1 MTGRKSSTLRNIA
14 VWPDACLR
22 VSSAAMLRRVP
33 ASLRIA
39 AVAALL
45 AVPAAAHAEGE
56 ITFEPR
62 ASLLVPGNMIPHLP
76 DKVYGG
82 AGIAVNAGLS
92 LDLEPIIVEPELSL
106 VGDGFPTLHGGTF
119 RAMAG
124 IRAGIA
130 AAVEPSIFLHA
141 GYGFIGDNA
150 LGGSAGPAFNHGF
163 SLDTGATVDY
173 RLSRKLTLG
182 GSLGYELLAN
192 GKGAVHGAFI
202 GPRLSIWI
210 D

>member
-1 MTGRKSSTLRNIA
+1 
-14 VWPDACLR
+14 
-22 VSSAAMLRRVP
+22 MLRRVS
-33 ASLRIA
+33 ASLGIA

-45 AVPAAAHAEGE
+45 VVPATAHAEGE

-62 ASLLVPGNMIPHLP
+62 ASLLVPRNMIPTP
-76 DKVYGG
+76 DAVYGG
-82 AGIAVNAGLS
+82 AGIAENAGLS
-92 LDLEPIIVEPELSL
+92 LDLEPIIVEPELSF
-106 VGDGFPTLHGGTF
+106 VGDGFPALHGGTF

-141 GYGFIGDNA
+141 GYGFIGRESF
-150 LGGSAGPAFNHGF
+150 GFEHGF

-173 RLSRKLTLG
+173 RLSRRLTLG
-182 GSLGYELLAN
+182 GSTGYELLAN
-192 GKGAVHGAFI
+192 GKGAIHGAFI